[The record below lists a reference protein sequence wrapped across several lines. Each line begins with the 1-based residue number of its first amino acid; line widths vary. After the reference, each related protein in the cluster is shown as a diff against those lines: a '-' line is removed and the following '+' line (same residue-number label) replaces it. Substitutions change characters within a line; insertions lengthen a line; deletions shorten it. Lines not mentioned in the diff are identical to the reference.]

1 MIGVMTAP
9 SPHDERLPDP
19 KDMLTW
25 SQAERVIG
33 FRNNYR
39 MYAGSVFRSGTP
51 RPLQVAATPLTDV
64 TYRFDGQTYHL
75 ADYLEHQD
83 ATGLLVLKDGQVV
96 CEYLGNGN
104 TAETLWTSRSVAKS
118 VVSTLVGVA
127 AHEGAIASLDDPL
140 TRYDSTLAGTAWD
153 GVSVR
158 QLMQHTSGVQWNED
172 YTDPGSEFSAMTRYE
187 AGAEV
192 YPAVSN
198 LVRNLKRGNGIEPG
212 QVWSYNSGGAWLLG
226 DLLEKAVGMPLS
238 RYLEQKIWIPCGM
251 AADGVWHSYEGHD
264 TGAHGFNA
272 TLGDWG
278 RFGLFVLNDG
288 ILPGGE
294 KILPHGW
301 VGDASD
307 WSAVS
312 ASPEHRSGAY
322 GYQWW
327 NNELPVDSEMPS
339 AGDSECLWA
348 LGIFGQM
355 LAINRS
361 ENIVMVQWSTWP
373 MAEPS
378 FSAQPAEA
386 AVMFEA
392 FTTALL
398 VR

>member
-1 MIGVMTAP
+1 
-9 SPHDERLPDP
+9 
-19 KDMLTW
+19 MLTW

-33 FRNNYR
+33 FRNTYR
-39 MYAGSVFRSGTP
+39 TYPGSVFRCGP
-51 RPLQVAATPLTDV
+51 VRPLPAAPQPLTDV
-64 TYRFDGQTYHL
+64 AYQFGGATHHL
-75 ADYLEHQD
+75 ADYLEHQN
-83 ATGLLVLKDGQVV
+83 ATGLLVLKDGRIAY
-96 CEYLGNGN
+96 EYFGGGN
-104 TAETLWTSRSVAKS
+104 TSETLWTSRSVAKS

-127 AHEGAIASLDDPL
+127 VKDGAIGSLDDPL
-140 TRYDSTLAGTAWD
+140 TRYDPTLAGTAWD

-172 YTDPGSEFSAMTRYE
+172 YTDPDSEFSELTRYE

-192 YPAVSN
+192 YPAVSQ
-198 LVRNLKRGNGIEPG
+198 LVRNLKRSNGIAPG
-212 QVWSYNSGGAWLLG
+212 EVWSYNSGGAWLLG

-238 RYLEQKIWIPCGM
+238 RYLEQKVWNPCGM

-272 TLGDWG
+272 TLADWG

-288 ILPGGE
+288 VLPSGE
-294 KILPHGW
+294 RALPDGW
-301 VGDASD
+301 VREASD
-307 WSAVS
+307 WSAAS
-312 ASPEHRSGAY
+312 RSPEHPGGAY

-327 NNELPVDSEMPS
+327 NNELPQDGEKPS
-339 AGDSECLWA
+339 ATDTECLWA

-355 LAINRS
+355 LAINRG
-361 ENIVMVQWSTWP
+361 ENLVMVQWSTWP

-392 FTTALL
+392 LATAL
-398 VR
+398 R